1 MDNDLTTKVEKLMRG
16 FINLE
21 KGLSNIG
28 SRSEAMEKET
38 YDLMAKMVQRIND
51 HKGVVDTLAGTVKD
65 MQQQLQK
72 LTIMVNDLALKAKD
86 AESKPKRTP
95 RKKTTVETPAIEP
108 VQPTAPAV
116 PIQPTGTVQSWDGV
130 EFPIVRG
137 GMEITPP
144 VIARCRMYEIENKG
158 RPNDIPE
165 SVWAFLSG
173 LTVDERMSILK
184 LYGIEPPDP
193 SKDLLDDVDPPVYSE
208 TDDNPTDKSEGVDQV
223 LTAINTGD

>member
-38 YDLMAKMVQRIND
+38 YELLERMVQRINA
-51 HKGVVDTLAGTVKD
+51 HKGTVDTLAGTVND

-86 AESKPKRTP
+86 AESKTKRAP
-95 RKKTTVETPAIEP
+95 RKKATVETPATEP
-108 VQPTAPAV
+108 VQPTAPSV
-116 PIQPTGTVQSWDGV
+116 PVQPTGSVQSWDGV
-130 EFPIVRG
+130 EFPIVRD

-144 VIARCRMYEIENKG
+144 VIARCRMCEIENKG
-158 RPNDIPE
+158 RPSDIPE
-165 SVWAFLSG
+165 SVWSFLSG
-173 LTVDERMSILK
+173 LTVHDRMSILK
-184 LYGIEPPDP
+184 LYGVEPQSPAN
-193 SKDLLDDVDPPVYSE
+193 KLLDDVDPPVYPE